1 MMAWEQY
8 TKYIYCYR
16 FDRDFIWLKTTN
28 TYQPCV
34 PTLPSRVPIKTSL
47 IEIIN
52 VFYNFLCIFN
62 QQNTYTNAEK
72 LLTAA
77 EELSQTGE
85 CDASDICSVAAELES
100 HVAAFAARVQ
110 ARRRRLQRAVNFYT
124 HQSEVK

>member
-1 MMAWEQY
+1 M
-8 TKYIYCYR
+8 T
-16 FDRDFIWLKTTN
+16 
-28 TYQPCV
+28 
-34 PTLPSRVPIKTSL
+34 IKMKK
-47 IEIIN
+47 I
-52 VFYNFLCIFN
+52 VKIFN
-62 QQNTYTNAEK
+62 KLYRYNITCILIFQNTYTNAEK

-124 HQSEVK
+124 HQSEVNIV

>member
-1 MMAWEQY
+1 ML
-8 TKYIYCYR
+8 C
-16 FDRDFIWLKTTN
+16 F
-28 TYQPCV
+28 
-34 PTLPSRVPIKTSL
+34 
-47 IEIIN
+47 
-52 VFYNFLCIFN
+52 NF
-62 QQNTYTNAEK
+62 QNTYTNAEK

-124 HQSEVK
+124 HQSEVKIKMSIDNDNTI

>member
-1 MMAWEQY
+1 
-8 TKYIYCYR
+8 
-16 FDRDFIWLKTTN
+16 
-28 TYQPCV
+28 
-34 PTLPSRVPIKTSL
+34 
-47 IEIIN
+47 
-52 VFYNFLCIFN
+52 
-62 QQNTYTNAEK
+62 

-124 HQSEVK
+124 HQSEVKIIEHNCGVIFFLLFYEFDVSLS

>member
-1 MMAWEQY
+1 M
-8 TKYIYCYR
+8 C
-16 FDRDFIWLKTTN
+16 F
-28 TYQPCV
+28 
-34 PTLPSRVPIKTSL
+34 
-47 IEIIN
+47 
-52 VFYNFLCIFN
+52 NF
-62 QQNTYTNAEK
+62 QNTYTNAEK

-124 HQSEVK
+124 HQSEVKKKKSYLYTKK

>member
-1 MMAWEQY
+1 MY
-8 TKYIYCYR
+8 NITR
-16 FDRDFIWLKTTN
+16 
-28 TYQPCV
+28 TY
-34 PTLPSRVPIKTSL
+34 
-47 IEIIN
+47 
-52 VFYNFLCIFN
+52 FNF
-62 QQNTYTNAEK
+62 QNTYTNAEK

-124 HQSEVK
+124 HQSEVKIKKQNCGVILFLFFDKFDVSLS